1 MKNQRTTYNVK
12 CTGKSGYSLNAKRYT
27 LNPERKS
34 ILTSQGGFTLIET
47 MVAITILVVAVSG
60 PLTLASQSLFA
71 SVYAKDQTTAFYLAQ
86 EAVELVRNKRD
97 GNMLEF
103 LDGQGTNWLA
113 GIPVDTNLRADIPND
128 TLTACGTQAVC
139 LGNKLLHDN
148 VFYNYVSGSASRF
161 GRSVIIT
168 PNPNFSDEAII
179 AVTVQWQTGSFKV
192 RSFTLQERIYN
203 WIPDQE

>member
-1 MKNQRTTYNVK
+1 MINQNTAYSVQRTEKKEVN
-12 CTGKSGYSLNAKRYT
+12 LNAARCT
-27 LNPERKS
+27 LHAKPKAAR
-34 ILTSQGGFTLIET
+34 GFTLIET

-71 SVYAKDQTTAFYLAQ
+71 AVYAKDQTTAFYLAQ
-86 EAVELVRNKRD
+86 EAVEMVRNKRD

-103 LDGQGTNWLA
+103 LDAQGTNWLA
-113 GIPVDTNLRADIPND
+113 GIPIDTNLRADIPKD

-139 LGNKLLHDN
+139 LGNKLLHDG
-148 VFYNYVSGSASRF
+148 VFYTYGVSGSTSRF
-161 GRSVIIT
+161 GRSVKIT
-168 PNPNFSDEAII
+168 PTPGFSDEAVI